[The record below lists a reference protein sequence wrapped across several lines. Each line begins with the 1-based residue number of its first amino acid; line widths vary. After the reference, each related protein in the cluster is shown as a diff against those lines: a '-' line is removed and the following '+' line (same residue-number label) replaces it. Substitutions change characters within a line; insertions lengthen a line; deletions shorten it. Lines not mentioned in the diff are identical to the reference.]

1 MKTLKEYA
9 DFLYLK
15 GYKESIA
22 PFTFLN
28 GTLEI
33 VEFVMDGFYVNL
45 YVEETDEFS
54 KYLESLEPGT
64 EYHVEYENYVVNS
77 AFIEAPIC
85 NVANFHDGST
95 DGIELVS
102 KPNAYN
108 KHTLELFEMCIG
120 FQKTNLLEHEIFI
133 MSRRQEHLAWAKE
146 TLVPLLEKYNYVIT
160 FDSFFD
166 TKNETPS
173 SNPIIDFTHPNGS
186 NLSIETDCIT
196 GEPIIWS
203 YDESGK
209 GVVYLSDKMYGKD
222 IDDVYNVMLEE
233 VWKKRKDKFGYI
245 YNNDPHETVDTY
257 CEVYKLLDCL
267 HYGEKDDSINF
278 DIIPERYNDIVKKY
292 SDAKGVAALAKD

>member
-9 DFLYLK
+9 DFLYLE

-22 PFTFLN
+22 PFTFLD
-28 GTLEI
+28 GTLKI
-33 VEFVMDGFYVNL
+33 VEFVMDGFHVNL

-120 FQKTNLLEHEIFI
+120 
-133 MSRRQEHLAWAKE
+133 
-146 TLVPLLEKYNYVIT
+146 
-160 FDSFFD
+160 
-166 TKNETPS
+166 
-173 SNPIIDFTHPNGS
+173 
-186 NLSIETDCIT
+186 
-196 GEPIIWS
+196 
-203 YDESGK
+203 
-209 GVVYLSDKMYGKD
+209 
-222 IDDVYNVMLEE
+222 
-233 VWKKRKDKFGYI
+233 
-245 YNNDPHETVDTY
+245 
-257 CEVYKLLDCL
+257 
-267 HYGEKDDSINF
+267 
-278 DIIPERYNDIVKKY
+278 
-292 SDAKGVAALAKD
+292 